1 MKPHKPIPIHG
12 EILFILN
19 SLSLRNGYWWFS
31 IWIFVWK
38 DLGPP
43 HWHLH
48 ERVHKDLL
56 WHLQTPC
63 NIRRKLRYYSKKCF
77 HNLSGTNV
85 HNSNT
90 TSQVWCFLR
99 KLQLT
104 LPIIHHKRNSSK
116 FKEGKLVG
124 STSTI
129 TTLTRHN
136 STSIAWNVLQEKP
149 KVRMKPSKRLMP
161 LQPIEQKFYWPD
173 FWSDQYNCNL
183 GRTYRESIM

>member
-1 MKPHKPIPIHG
+1 MTPHKPIPIHG

-38 DLGPP
+38 IKD
-43 HWHLH
+43 HLIDTFMKGSTKSSCGTC
-48 ERVHKDLL
+48 RP
-56 WHLQTPC
+56 QC
-63 NIRRKLRYYSKKCF
+63 NICRKVRYYSKKCF
-77 HNLSGTNV
+77 HNPSGTNV

-99 KLQLT
+99 KLQPSLA
-104 LPIIHHKRNSSK
+104 IIHHKRNFSK

-136 STSIAWNVLQEKP
+136 STSIAWNVL
-149 KVRMKPSKRLMP
+149 
-161 LQPIEQKFYWPD
+161 
-173 FWSDQYNCNL
+173 
-183 GRTYRESIM
+183 